1 MDALTSNSKDVPFGD
16 NDKHNLYTINT
27 VQGIHN
33 ILINIYIYIFQG
45 IYTTKAILE
54 ALEANYTFL

>member
-33 ILINIYIYIFQG
+33 ILINIYIYISRYIHNESNFRS
-45 IYTTKAILE
+45 
-54 ALEANYTFL
+54 FRS